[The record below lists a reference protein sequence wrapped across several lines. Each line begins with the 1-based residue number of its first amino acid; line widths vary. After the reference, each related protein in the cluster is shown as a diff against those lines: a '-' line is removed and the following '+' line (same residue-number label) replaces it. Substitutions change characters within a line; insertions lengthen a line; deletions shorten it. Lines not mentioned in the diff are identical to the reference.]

1 MRTRHAA
8 ALATACLAALLCA
21 AARAAIAAAPAAWN
35 DTLASIFAVHAFA
48 QGFPLECTAWYIAP
62 IDQPSPSARHPL
74 PVSLYVT
81 AGHCPTPHV
90 VHSAGGIL
98 ERTLLI
104 ARLVDPAPDL
114 AIGARLDPR
123 EHRAFLR
130 LAPAPPRPGA
140 RALVAGYAGGQLS
153 EIILTAMSPES
164 CPPGLLC
171 FHSDVPIRGGLSGA
185 PIVLLD
191 TGEAVGMLIATPSD
205 AHGIEDPYTVL
216 ATPSSALRAALQ
228 LALGTP
234 APTSSGPFAP
244 ALSH

>member
-1 MRTRHAA
+1 MRSTTSATP
-8 ALATACLAALLCA
+8 LATACLVALLGATA
-21 AARAAIAAAPAAWN
+21 AFATSAAWN
-35 DTLASIFAVHAFA
+35 DTLASIFPVHAFA
-48 QGFPLECTAWYIAP
+48 QGFPRECTGWYIAP
-62 IDQPSPSARHPL
+62 MDQPSPRGRPPL

-81 AGHCPTPHV
+81 AGHCPAPHV

-114 AIGARLDPR
+114 AIGARIDPR
-123 EHRAFLR
+123 ENRAFLR
-130 LAPAPPRPGA
+130 LAPAPPRPGT

-153 EIILTAMSPES
+153 ETVVTAMSPES

-171 FHSDVPIRGGLSGA
+171 FHSDTPIRGGLSGA

-191 TGEAVGMLIATPSD
+191 TGEAAGMLIATPSD

-216 ATPSSALRAALQ
+216 ATPSWALRAALQ
-228 LALGTP
+228 LALGAP